1 MQENTRS
8 VEVTNTLNRLEKILR
23 SNAYLHGAQLTS
35 LDKDAYAELQPN
47 ESQIKPENHPAVF
60 AWYCQIGRYS
70 EARRAQWAQVDAPA
84 QEAAKKDEVDVDDL
98 FGDDDG
104 DAAAV

>member
-1 MQENTRS
+1 M
-8 VEVTNTLNRLEKILR
+8 
-23 SNAYLHGAQLTS
+23 
-35 LDKDAYAELQPN
+35 
-47 ESQIKPENHPAVF
+47 F